1 MTDDATSA
9 NKAWGTTGNTGLSA
23 LTNFIGTTDAVD
35 FVTRTNNLER
45 MRVTSTGNVG
55 IGIVAPVER
64 LDVAGN
70 IRLVS
75 GNPTDM
81 IYSSNTSGLTFES
94 QGNTYG
100 TVRMTIQNINGS
112 NGALFEQMSA
122 TNPQLVDFGFKT
134 PTGGQRN
141 LRFETR
147 VASTFAA

>member
-1 MTDDATSA
+1 MTDDAVSA

-35 FVTRTNNLER
+35 FVTRTNNIER
-45 MRVTSTGNVG
+45 MRVLANGNVG

-70 IRLVS
+70 IRLAS
-75 GNPTDM
+75 GNATDK

-100 TVRMTIQNINGS
+100 TVRMTIQNIN
-112 NGALFEQMSA
+112 
-122 TNPQLVDFGFKT
+122 
-134 PTGGQRN
+134 
-141 LRFETR
+141 
-147 VASTFAA
+147 